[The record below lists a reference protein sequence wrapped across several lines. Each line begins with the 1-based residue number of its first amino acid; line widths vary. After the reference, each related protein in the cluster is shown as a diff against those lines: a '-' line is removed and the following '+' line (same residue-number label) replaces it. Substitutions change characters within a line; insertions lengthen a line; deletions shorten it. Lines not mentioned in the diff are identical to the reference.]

1 MRASAWRLTLSSDL
15 DIQVLAYIRHDD
27 GFLTSMHDAAPRAED
42 GRRVAIFNPG
52 SNPDQVSGLRLV
64 NPTAEDAEVTVAG
77 IDDAGASPGTAVVL
91 PVPAGDSRT
100 FSAETLEGGGEGP
113 RRARRRQGQMAPHGD
128 IGTAH
133 RRDEPDDERHGAV
146 DQPVHRARPRRN
158 LTRPRAEA
166 PDTGHSHG
174 GYGRRPA
181 TPSSAWGR

>member
-27 GFLTSMHDAAPRAED
+27 GFLTSMHDVAPRAED

-100 FSAETLEGGGEGP
+100 FSAETLEGGGEGLGALGDGKGKW
-113 RRARRRQGQMAPHGD
+113 RLMVTSEQSIVVMSLMTSATGQL
-128 IGTAH
+128 T
-133 RRDEPDDERHGAV
+133 
-146 DQPVHRARPRRN
+146 N
-158 LTRPRAEA
+158 LSTA
-166 PDTGHSHG
+166 PDRDGT
-174 GYGRRPA
+174 
-181 TPSSAWGR
+181 